1 MKILLVHNVYQ
12 QRAGEEAVVRAEARL
27 LEANGH
33 AVVRYERNNDEL
45 QGSGALSGIGAA
57 VETIWSSRSFREM
70 AALIGKER
78 PDVAHFHNT
87 FPLISPSAYYAC
99 ARTGVPT
106 VQTLHNYRLLCPGAK
121 FLRDGGICESCLG
134 RKAAWP
140 AVVHGCYRGSRAAT
154 AATATMLAVHRGL
167 GTWRN
172 KIDVYVALTEFAR
185 QKFIEGGL
193 PADRIVVKPKFM
205 AGDSPPARMQ
215 AEEYVLFVL
224 RLS

>member
-1 MKILLVHNVYQ
+1 MAAWESSRADHDVQVFRSRAARGGPMEIRVMHNLYQ
-12 QRAGEEAVVRAEARL
+12 QRGGEEAVVAAETQL
-27 LEANGH
+27 LETKGH
-33 AVVRYERNNDEL
+33 AVIHYERHNDEL
-45 QGSGALSGIGAA
+45 RGQGVTGSIGAA
-57 VETIWSSRSFREM
+57 VDVGWSSRSFRELEE
-70 AALIGKER
+70 LIAKEK

-87 FPLISPSAYYAC
+87 FPFISPSAYYAC

-167 GTWRN
+167 
-172 KIDVYVALTEFAR
+172 
-185 QKFIEGGL
+185 
-193 PADRIVVKPKFM
+193 
-205 AGDSPPARMQ
+205 
-215 AEEYVLFVL
+215 
-224 RLS
+224 